1 MRKRSL
7 FMARSR
13 TVTAFGKDEK
23 FVTLC
28 VPAVKGNMAGKR
40 KGGSTAALSRIFVAR
55 LIAGFRLYPACVI
68 ILKAAADGRFFRS
81 DGIILSFMQGAR
93 LMFSPKSFRQALC
106 ILARLCLCLYLSV
119 VVARYL
125 NNRNYSDNI
134 GRALVKIH
142 AAARFGID
150 ANQLTA
156 MLLDGNRAK
165 LQELLDRN
173 AGIYALVITDCTEVD
188 DACGGQKIL
197 FETSPSLLRNKEIR
211 ADDLINYPYVVLRRA
226 SSSILDIL
234 KHQAKGEGGKGTI
247 IGRVYSISTI
257 PTFAEDYR
265 LWMKDPFRNDELWRR
280 YLITMTTC
288 LSGGLGFW
296 ILMELFLKIRRIER
310 KNARQREQ
318 DLLRDADIFL
328 RQFEAKE
335 RQLEEEE
342 LRSHS
347 QFEAYI
353 GRIRELERKLQNV
366 DDYRRSAETIIR
378 ELEDEK
384 TQQSVTF
391 RAELERTNLQK
402 QALQAEFEKYR
413 KDPRKD
419 RPGAST
425 ALEMAINPQFA
436 NSFEKRVFTAI
447 ASSPTC
453 QKGDWNVVTNF
464 DVAIGKSGSQ
474 FVDCMVISRDCLIVV
489 EAKNYSGRIVAEG
502 DPENTAWLCHSADGT
517 TVEVKSAWGTNPY
530 HQVREYTMSL
540 MNLVKRGRWKLSLYG
555 VIVFPEGTDIGAM
568 AEKIGK
574 FYRVTTFDRLVGL
587 LGNLDAEARRANT
600 FTKRPSPEQV
610 ENLIRG
616 K

>member
-1 MRKRSL
+1 M
-7 FMARSR
+7 
-13 TVTAFGKDEK
+13 
-23 FVTLC
+23 
-28 VPAVKGNMAGKR
+28 
-40 KGGSTAALSRIFVAR
+40 LSPR
-55 LIAGFRLYPACVI
+55 
-68 ILKAAADGRFFRS
+68 
-81 DGIILSFMQGAR
+81 
-93 LMFSPKSFRQALC
+93 SFRQGLY
-106 ILARLCLCLYLSV
+106 ILTRLCLCLYLSV
-119 VVARYL
+119 VAARYL
-125 NNRNYSDNI
+125 NNRNYADYM

-142 AAARFGID
+142 AEARFGLD
-150 ANQLTA
+150 SSQLTK
-156 MLLDGNRAK
+156 LLLEGNHAK

-173 AGIYALVITDCTEVD
+173 AGIYALAITDCTEMKET
-188 DACGGQKIL
+188 CSGQKIL
-197 FETSPSLLRNKEIR
+197 FATNPALIR
-211 ADDLINYPYVVLRRA
+211 SGGIRTEDLIRYPYVVLRRP

-234 KHQAKGEGGKGTI
+234 EHQAKGGAGKGTI

-257 PTFAEDYR
+257 PTFIEDYR
-265 LWMKDPFRNDELWRR
+265 LWMKDPFRNDDLWRR
-280 YLITMTTC
+280 YLISMTTC

-296 ILMELFLKIRRIER
+296 ILMELFLKLRRIER
-310 KNARQREQ
+310 KNARLREH

-342 LRSHS
+342 RRSHI

-366 DDYRRSAETIIR
+366 DDYRRSAETLIR
-378 ELEDEK
+378 ELEEEK
-384 TQQSVTF
+384 TQQSVAF
-391 RAELERTNLQK
+391 RDELERTNLQK

-425 ALEMAINPQFA
+425 ALEIAINPQFA
-436 NSFEKRVFTAI
+436 NSYEKKVYSAI
-447 ASSPTC
+447 ANSPRC

-464 DVAIGKSGSQ
+464 DVAIGKGGSQ
-474 FVDCMVISRDCLIVV
+474 FVDCMVISRDCLVVV

-502 DPENTAWLCHSADGT
+502 DLENTAWLCHSADDT

-540 MNLVKRGRWKLSLYG
+540 MNLVKRGRWKLSIYG
-555 VIVFPEGTDIGAM
+555 VVVFPEGTDIAGLD
-568 AEKIGK
+568 EKIGK

-587 LGNLDAEARRANT
+587 LGNLDAEARRMNA
-600 FTKRPSPEQV
+600 FTKRPSPEQI